1 VLVCVPQAAW
11 FGPGNVAGVGAEKVR
26 RPTPQALE
34 ESEERRLETEGADPD
49 HFPDGEETGGKTG
62 AAAQRE
68 TGTPGLLAGY
78 FAKIG
83 NGKLLTHHQEVV
95 LSRKAHAGDARKK
108 LVEKNLRLV
117 VGVARKYR
125 GMGLPF
131 EDLIQEGNIGLMKAV
146 EKFDPERGNRF
157 STYATWWIRQ
167 AIGRAVADKGRTVRG
182 PVHMSEKVRRL
193 ARSRG
198 ELASELSRPSGK
210 SPGVSDGLRKRH
222 ASP

>member
-1 VLVCVPQAAW
+1 M
-11 FGPGNVAGVGAEKVR
+11 NEEK
-26 RPTPQALE
+26 ALP
-34 ESEERRLETEGADPD
+34 ADSD
-49 HFPDGEETGGKTG
+49 LFPDGEETGGKTG

-83 NGKLLTHHQEVV
+83 NGKLLTHHQEVD

>member
-83 NGKLLTHHQEVV
+83 NGKLLTHHQEVD
-95 LSRKAHAGDARKK
+95 LSRK
-108 LVEKNLRLV
+108 KNLRLV